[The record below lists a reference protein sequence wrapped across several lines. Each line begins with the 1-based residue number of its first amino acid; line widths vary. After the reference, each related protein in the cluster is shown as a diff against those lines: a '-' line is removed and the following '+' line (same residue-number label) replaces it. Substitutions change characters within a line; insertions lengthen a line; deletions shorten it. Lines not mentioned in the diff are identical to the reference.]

1 VHTHD
6 GFYLRLGL
14 GFGSLS
20 GTVKQTVG
28 SFETES
34 DASGGGVAVEFAMG
48 GTVAPGLV
56 IGGGSY
62 GVSIPTPTY
71 DTDGTEADGD
81 GLILSSI
88 GPFIDYYFDPT
99 GGGHIQAAVAF
110 ATADQGEGDLA
121 DSYSGTGYSLMIGGG
136 YEWWIG
142 EQWSLGLLAR
152 LQYFNVNGHPDSTD
166 DVDVEAS
173 FIVPALM
180 MSITY
185 H

>member
-1 VHTHD
+1 
-6 GFYLRLGL
+6 
-14 GFGSLS
+14 
-20 GTVKQTVG
+20 
-28 SFETES
+28 
-34 DASGGGVAVEFAMG
+34 
-48 GTVAPGLV
+48 
-56 IGGGSY
+56 
-62 GVSIPTPTY
+62 
-71 DTDGTEADGD
+71 
-81 GLILSSI
+81 
-88 GPFIDYYFDPT
+88 
-99 GGGHIQAAVAF
+99 
-110 ATADQGEGDLA
+110 
-121 DSYSGTGYSLMIGGG
+121 MIGGG